1 MNHNEIRRYIGKMK
15 ARQTRGGG
23 WMQMLINIGVISA
36 NIKLFESV
44 IPVSIPVAIGIG
56 AVGYVALTVYIGY
69 LDEQYGIWKEEAE
82 YNSSTVNPVLKRMDE
97 RIERL
102 TR

>member
-1 MNHNEIRRYIGKMK
+1 MTPRQYIGKMK

-23 WMQMLINIGVISA
+23 WMQLAINIGVISA
-36 NIKLFESV
+36 NIKLFESA
-44 IPVSIPVAIGIG
+44 IPVSLPVAIGIG
-56 AVGYVALTVYIGY
+56 AIGYVVLTVYIGY
-69 LDEQYGIWKEEAE
+69 LDEQYGIWKEETE
-82 YNSSTVNPVLKRMDE
+82 YNSSQVNPVLKRIDE